1 MRCQENSAQLIQ
13 FHEHEVV
20 EMLRD
25 PSQLQLVFQPQV
37 NLKTGRIESAEALAR
52 WNHPVW
58 GVLPAGRFI
67 GGILGLGLQGPLF
80 RRVAELALA
89 ASAALTLA
97 GKPLPLA
104 INACAATLSTQEN
117 IEFLRSTAL
126 RRRVA
131 PALVKVELT
140 EDAPVTDIKALKAA
154 VSRLRQCGFKVSIDD
169 FGVGYANLD
178 LLLDLDIDELK
189 LDRVFA
195 AQIGDNPIARQ
206 SVRFALCLAKEMG
219 WRVVAEGISTET
231 ELRALY
237 QLGCRHGQGYY
248 LGRPMS
254 LEALLTLPRDRRC
267 QRGHLPGESNGL
279 GAAASSV

>member
-104 INACAATLSTQEN
+104 INACAATL
-117 IEFLRSTAL
+117 
-126 RRRVA
+126 
-131 PALVKVELT
+131 
-140 EDAPVTDIKALKAA
+140 
-154 VSRLRQCGFKVSIDD
+154 
-169 FGVGYANLD
+169 
-178 LLLDLDIDELK
+178 
-189 LDRVFA
+189 
-195 AQIGDNPIARQ
+195 
-206 SVRFALCLAKEMG
+206 
-219 WRVVAEGISTET
+219 
-231 ELRALY
+231 
-237 QLGCRHGQGYY
+237 
-248 LGRPMS
+248 GRPMS
-254 LEALLTLPRDRRC
+254 LEALLTLPRDRRG